1 MVPVLSK
8 AISRSSLLGVRLFS
22 RAVLP
27 SSQIPAHHV
36 NSQSVSTLISTI
48 DLPVEKSSH
57 YSPLN
62 ASSDFFL
69 LNVFPFF
76 MCLPSDVGTVAVAA
90 YFQGSVTP
98 LNSPVRQG
106 IMGSLQNLVADFSIW
121 LIKRTFQPS
130 LVRKR
135 RKHGFLRRQESVGG
149 RKVLKR
155 RMAKGRMRLGG
166 S

>member
-1 MVPVLSK
+1 MVSVLSI

-27 SSQIPAHHV
+27 SFQVSSHHV
-36 NSQSVSTLISTI
+36 DGQCVSTLTGTI
-48 DLPVEKSSH
+48 HLLKDENPPH
-57 YSPLN
+57 SPLD
-62 ASSDFFL
+62 ASFNCFS
-69 LNVFPFF
+69 LNLPALFNYVFR
-76 MCLPSDVGTVAVAA
+76 DVGTVAITACCQGAVASSNPPIA
-90 YFQGSVTP
+90 
-98 LNSPVRQG
+98 QG
-106 IMGSLQNLVADFSIW
+106 IMGSLQNLLGDLSIW

-155 RMAKGRMRLGG
+155 RRAKGRMRLGG

>member
-1 MVPVLSK
+1 MLSVLSS

-27 SSQIPAHHV
+27 SSQINAHCL
-36 NSQSVSTLISTI
+36 NSQCISTFAGI
-48 DLPVEKSSH
+48 VDLPTEKSSH
-57 YSPLN
+57 NSPLKAWDLSFSLDILPIIN
-62 ASSDFFL
+62 YVSSDI
-69 LNVFPFF
+69 
-76 MCLPSDVGTVAVAA
+76 GTLAIATHCQGAVA
-90 YFQGSVTP
+90 S
-98 LNSPVRQG
+98 LNPPMIQG
-106 IMGSLQNLVADFSIW
+106 IIGSLQNLVGDFSIW
-121 LIKRTFQPS
+121 FIKRTFQPS

-155 RMAKGRMRLGG
+155 RLAKGRMRLGG